1 MYKEGLNIGI
11 VISIFDEN
19 EALKDKFGKKSSKVV
34 LKTLNPQ
41 FMESEEYKIKMDTQ
55 IFEYLKN
62 N

>member
-1 MYKEGLNIGI
+1 M
-11 VISIFDEN
+11 ISIFDES